1 MDLPTINVIYQEKCM
16 KQRIKISVGGDEYV
30 SEVIRDSLKT
40 IDLFEV
46 VNSDDF
52 SRSDI
57 IYWVF
62 GKGPSIKK
70 YFLFWIK
77 KDPLFIIH
85 WIGTDVLIEMQKNQE
100 HGSNRIINFIQDSL
114 FRWKIKRGGLINFAG
129 APWLVDELSKLPI
142 HATYLPITTIDSSKL
157 GPVDLQHEKD
167 IDFLSYIPFNRFTF
181 YGGDKIVEL
190 AKRWQNYHF
199 LIFCADLT
207 EIPND
212 FVEKMPKNLTI
223 YPRIERNEMAE
234 FYQRSKFFIRYTQH
248 DSESLSV
255 FEALYYNLQVL
266 WTYDF
271 PHTHKIETLERL
283 SDSIPSLVKNW
294 QPNYPGHDYI
304 VENFS
309 LEKWRADFLAI
320 IQSKLHEK

>member
-1 MDLPTINVIYQEKCM
+1 ME
-16 KQRIKISVGGDEYV
+16 QRIKISVGGDKYV

-40 IDLFEV
+40 MHLFEV
-46 VNSDDF
+46 VDSDDF

-70 YFLFWIK
+70 YFLFWLR

-85 WIGTDVLIEMQKNQE
+85 WIGSDVLIEMHKDQE
-100 HGSNRIINFIQDSL
+100 HGLNRIINFIQDRL
-114 FRWKIKRGGLINFAG
+114 FRWKMKRGGLLNFAG
-129 APWLVDELSKLPI
+129 APWLVDELSKVPI
-142 HATYLPITTIDSSKL
+142 RATYLPITTIDSTKL
-157 GPVDLQHEKD
+157 GPVAIQHEKD

-190 AKRWQNYHF
+190 ARRWQNYHF
-199 LIFCADLT
+199 LMVCVDLT
-207 EIPND
+207 EIPQD
-212 FVEKMPKNLTI
+212 FIEKMPKNMTV
-223 YPRIERNEMAE
+223 YPRIEWNNMPEL
-234 FYQRSKFFIRYTQH
+234 YQRSKFFIRYTQH

-283 SDSIPSLVKNW
+283 SNSIPELVKNW
-294 QPNYPGHDYI
+294 QPNEQGHDYI
-304 VENFS
+304 VKNFS
-309 LEKWRADFLAI
+309 LEKWRTDFLAI
-320 IQSKLHEK
+320 IQSKFPEK